1 MLRRN
6 RIVIVIGE
14 KTMYNDVEE
23 MALDYFRALP
33 SVSKKRLMKKI
44 VSYLNDG
51 EKVELAKMILKK

>member
-1 MLRRN
+1 
-6 RIVIVIGE
+6 
-14 KTMYNDVEE
+14 MYNDVEE